1 MGLFDLF
8 KGSQK
13 ADGKPRPKASPAA
26 KWADRVERRVQNYD
40 RQEAIQALSEMETAE
55 AVEVLLKRF
64 TFHMDPSITDQEEKD
79 AAFRGILRAGRAA
92 IEPVRAFAAKAES
105 LAWPMKIIKALV
117 DEAEYIEELLRWLSK
132 WDTEYAKFV
141 DPKVQI
147 LAALEEH
154 RHPQHPRRGRALPGG
169 RQRARPLSCR
179 GDPPGPGGCIRG
191 PRAREDA
198 HRRGERPGPEQGGRG
213 PRATSLAARGRRA
226 SGASQHAPRRI
237 RPRRRRPRHEAIA
250 ARAGLGASRRR
261 RAPLACLRVERS
273 SSRDLSADCVV
284 PHGELEGRPT

>member
-8 KGSQK
+8 KGSPK
-13 ADGKPRPKASPAA
+13 ADGKPRPKANPAA

-117 DEAEYIEELLRWLSK
+117 DEAEYTEELLRWLSK

-147 LAALEEH
+147 LAALEEQ
-154 RHPQHPRRGRALPGG
+154 RHPQIREGVERFLEDVNEPARFHAVATLLAQGDAAALPALAKMLIEEESVRVRSKVAEGLA
-169 RQRARPLSCR
+169 QRAWPV
-179 GDPPGPGGCIRG
+179 
-191 PRAREDA
+191 AE
-198 HRRGERPGPEQGGRG
+198 ET
-213 PRATSLAARGRRA
+213 RATLRNGLPAGYALDGAGRVTKR
-226 SGASQHAPRRI
+226 
-237 RPRRRRPRHEAIA
+237 
-250 ARAGLGASRRR
+250 
-261 RAPLACLRVERS
+261 
-273 SSRDLSADCVV
+273 
-284 PHGELEGRPT
+284 

>member
-13 ADGKPRPKASPAA
+13 ADGKPRQKASPAA

-79 AAFRGILRAGRAA
+79 AAFKGILRAGRAA

-117 DEAEYIEELLRWLSK
+117 DEAEYTEELLRWLSK

-154 RHPQHPRRGRALPGG
+154 RHPQIREGVERFLEDVNEPARFHAAATLLAQEDASALPALAKMLIEEESVRVRSKVAEGLA
-169 RQRARPLSCR
+169 QRAWPL
-179 GDPPGPGGCIRG
+179 
-191 PRAREDA
+191 AEDA
-198 HRRGERPGPEQGGRG
+198 RAALRNALPAGYALDGAGRVTK
-213 PRATSLAARGRRA
+213 R
-226 SGASQHAPRRI
+226 
-237 RPRRRRPRHEAIA
+237 
-250 ARAGLGASRRR
+250 
-261 RAPLACLRVERS
+261 
-273 SSRDLSADCVV
+273 
-284 PHGELEGRPT
+284 